1 MYEEFVHIVLLVR
14 WSHAALRAQRIGLA
28 THVDIR
34 GWTEMD
40 AAIATAAW
48 LAAFHAG
55 ERSVMER
62 CYRDQC
68 VMVLRAAGAVLPR
81 ADAETVT
88 HEVFY
93 RLLSSA
99 RTRGGFQGGNFE
111 AWLRQ
116 VATNAALDHV
126 RRYRRERA
134 REEGPAESEDAPQ
147 ERVDDE
153 VEAKLL
159 VERFRRDRL
168 PLKWAGVFDARFLRQ
183 LPQRE
188 AARELGIQ
196 RTTLVYQEQRI
207 RLLLREFLLGER
219 ES

>member
-1 MYEEFVHIVLLVR
+1 MKRTSGIARASRRQRAARVGWTNAPDMYEEFVHIVLLVR

-81 ADAETVT
+81 A
-88 HEVFY
+88 
-93 RLLSSA
+93 
-99 RTRGGFQGGNFE
+99 
-111 AWLRQ
+111 
-116 VATNAALDHV
+116 
-126 RRYRRERA
+126 
-134 REEGPAESEDAPQ
+134 
-147 ERVDDE
+147 
-153 VEAKLL
+153 
-159 VERFRRDRL
+159 
-168 PLKWAGVFDARFLRQ
+168 
-183 LPQRE
+183 
-188 AARELGIQ
+188 
-196 RTTLVYQEQRI
+196 
-207 RLLLREFLLGER
+207 
-219 ES
+219 